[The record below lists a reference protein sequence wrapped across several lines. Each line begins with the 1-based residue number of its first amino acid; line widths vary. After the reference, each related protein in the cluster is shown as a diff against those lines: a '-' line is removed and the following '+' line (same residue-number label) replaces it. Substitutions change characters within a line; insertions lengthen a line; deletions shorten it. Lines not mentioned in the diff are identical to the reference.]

1 MKNSIIN
8 SFKDSIETKKLLLK
22 ENDLIEK
29 ISNTADLIIDCL
41 KKNGVIYFA
50 GNGGSFAD
58 AQHLTAEFI
67 SRFLFDRDSLPA
79 IALGTNSSSM
89 SAIGN
94 DYGFENIFSR
104 EISAL
109 GKANDLFIPISTSV
123 NSINLL
129 LAVEEAKK
137 NNVTVVGL
145 TGIDGGKLSSICD
158 CIKVPSKDVPR
169 IQECHIL
176 IGHILCQLAE
186 EELFNK

>member
-1 MKNSIIN
+1 MKDSIIN

-29 ISNTADLIIDCL
+29 ISNTADLIIDCF

-58 AQHLTAEFI
+58 SQHITAEFI

-94 DYGFENIFSR
+94 DYGFENIFAR

-109 GKANDLFIPISTSV
+109 GKANDLFIPISTSG
-123 NSINLL
+123 NSLNLL

-137 NNVTVVGL
+137 NNVNVVGL
-145 TGIDGGKLSSICD
+145 TGIDGGKLSNMCD

-186 EELFNK
+186 KELFNR